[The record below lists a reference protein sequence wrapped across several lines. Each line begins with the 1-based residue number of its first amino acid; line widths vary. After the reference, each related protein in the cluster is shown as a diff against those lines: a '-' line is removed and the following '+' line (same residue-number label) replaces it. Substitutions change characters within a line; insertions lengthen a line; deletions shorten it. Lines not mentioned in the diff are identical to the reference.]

1 MITITVN
8 RDGIE
13 AVGHAGYAEYGKDI
27 VCAGVSALTNAFI
40 DSARKDIA
48 AVEKQGLTRI
58 TVTNPTP
65 ETQAK
70 LSMLVTGLQ
79 GIAKEFPEY
88 VTIYDQAFMS
98 QKGTIQSSIETIT
111 R

>member
-1 MITITVN
+1 MIQILIN

-13 AVGHAGYAEYGKDI
+13 ATGHSGYAPKGHDI
-27 VCAGVSALTNAFI
+27 VCAGVSALFNAFI
-40 DSARKDIA
+40 SSAQKDIEA
-48 AVEKQGLTRI
+48 IETDGLSRAI
-58 TVTNPTP
+58 IKNPTN
-65 ETQAK
+65 ETMAK
-70 LSMLVTGLQ
+70 YSMLVTGLTD
-79 GIAKEFPEY
+79 IADEYPEY